1 MKMNGLLAA
10 AGLLVAL
17 GGAVWWSN
25 KDEAANVG
33 KPAKD
38 APPRILELGLD
49 QFAEIRF
56 ERKGLEPTVVKRG
69 KDNQWEIT
77 APKQLAAD
85 QSVVG
90 GVASA
95 LSVLNSEKLVEEK
108 AADLVSFGLSQPSAV
123 ISIVKKDGKIVKV
136 LLGDQTAIGEA
147 TYVKLDSDPRV
158 FTMASKS
165 SIDKDWRELRDKR
178 LLHLNTEKLSRLELS
193 SGKGLVEFGKSGNNA
208 WTILKPNTFRADN
221 FAVEELVRK
230 LNDAKMEEVPEDA
243 AVAATLAK
251 FAAGALI
258 AKASA
263 TGDAGKQEIE
273 VRKDKEGTYFA
284 KSSTVAGAY
293 KVSSELGEAL
303 AKGLDDYRNKK
314 LFDFAFQDPTRIE
327 LKGPEK
333 AWLFEKSKNDWK
345 SNGKAVQGEQVQ
357 AIADKLRELSSIK
370 FPKAGGGAAHSE
382 ITVSLEDGKVT
393 EKIIITKAGDTYY
406 AMRAGESA
414 VYEVDGK
421 VVEDLLVGAAAV
433 RDVAAKTDGKPDAKK

>member
-25 KDEAANVG
+25 KDEAANAG

-49 QFAEIRF
+49 QFTEMRF

-85 QSVVG
+85 QSAVG

-95 LSVLNSEKLVEEK
+95 LSVLNSEKLVDEK
-108 AADLVSFGLSQPSAV
+108 ATDLVTFGLSQPSAV

-136 LLGDQTAIGEA
+136 LLGDQAAIGES
-147 TYVKLDSDPRV
+147 TYVKLDSDARV

-178 LLHLNTEKLSRLELS
+178 LLHLNLEKLSRLELS
-193 SGKGLVEFGKSGNNA
+193 SGNGLVEFGKSGNNA

-221 FAVEELVRK
+221 FAVEELLRK

-251 FAAGALI
+251 FAGGALI

-263 TGDAGKQEIE
+263 TGDAGKQEVE

-293 KVSSELGEAL
+293 KVSNELGEAL

-314 LFDFAFQDPTRIE
+314 LLDFGFQDPTRIE
-327 LKGPEK
+327 LKGPGK

-406 AMRAGESA
+406 AMRGGEA
-414 VYEVDGK
+414 AIYEVDGK
-421 VVEDLLVGAAAV
+421 AVEDLLVGAAAV
-433 RDVAAKTDGKPDAKK
+433 RDAAAKTDGKPDAKK